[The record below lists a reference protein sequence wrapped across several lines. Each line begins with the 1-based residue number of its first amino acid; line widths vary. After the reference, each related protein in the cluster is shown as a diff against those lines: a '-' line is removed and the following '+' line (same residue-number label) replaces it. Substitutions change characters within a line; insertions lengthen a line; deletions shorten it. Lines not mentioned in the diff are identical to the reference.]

1 MPYDVL
7 RAVMK
12 EPWQVMGA
20 WRDVRM
26 VGFTALAVR
35 DEANRSL
42 NTWMT
47 GVDREIRGPGL
58 ATALKTSQAPA
69 VRDVGWRPSSPRT
82 WRATTPSW
90 PATGPSGSSRHSG
103 CGT

>member
-1 MPYDVL
+1 MPYDGL
-7 RAVMK
+7 RSVRK
-12 EPWQVMGA
+12 EPWQVMEA

-47 GVDREIRGPGL
+47 VVDHEIRGPGP
-58 ATALKTSQAPA
+58 ATALKTSQALA
-69 VRDVGWRPSSPRT
+69 VRDVGGPSSPRA
-82 WRATTPSW
+82 WRATTPTW